1 MTKLQI
7 IRMLW
12 SAVYDLLLYIQKG
25 RNYKPLDEIQ
35 DNLDLIEIACRKY
48 ADTDDEE
55 ELRDVFKD
63 LPDRVFFSY

>member
-25 RNYKPLDEIQ
+25 RSYKPLDEIQ
-35 DNLDLIEIACRKY
+35 DNLDLIEVACRKY

-55 ELRDVFKD
+55 EF
-63 LPDRVFFSY
+63 